1 MLPNPKAPI
10 RSFLTGCLFLAAL
23 VTAAL
28 MVWTLRQADG
38 AQYCLEGGGEVFGL
52 CRPTAEFLLNGLVWY
67 ALIFGAL
74 ALPIVSV
81 VAMRWAARRRG
92 GPGTPGQP

>member
-23 VTAAL
+23 VTGAL
-28 MVWTLRQADG
+28 MVWTLRQDG
-38 AQYCLEGGGEVFGL
+38 GQKYCVAGGGELFGL
-52 CRPTAEFLLNGLVWY
+52 CRPTADFLLNGLVWY

-81 VAMRWAARRRG
+81 MAMRWAARRRG
-92 GPGTPGQP
+92 SGN

>member
-23 VTAAL
+23 VTGAL
-28 MVWTLRQADG
+28 MVWTLRQEGG
-38 AQYCLEGGGEVFGL
+38 AQYCHEGGGQLFGL
-52 CRPTAEFLLNGLVWY
+52 CRPTADFLLNGLVWY

-81 VAMRWAARRRG
+81 VAMRWTAKRRG
-92 GPGTPGQP
+92 GGKADRL

>member
-28 MVWTLRQADG
+28 MVWTLRQEGG
-38 AQYCLEGGGEVFGL
+38 AQYCVEGGGEVSGL
-52 CRPTAEFLLNGLVWY
+52 CRPTVDFLINGLVWY

-81 VAMRWAARRRG
+81 VAMRWAAKRRG
-92 GPGTPGQP
+92 AGKADRP